1 LHAIPHVLERIAH
14 ASKSAA
20 ALLARLR
27 HLAAAQ
33 GQGDQTLMHELR
45 EAAVR
50 RAGAAAGA

>member
-1 LHAIPHVLERIAH
+1 MLERIAH